1 MLKKILLLALFVAP
15 LSLFAQKFA
24 QFDYASIIQDMPAY
38 KTAQTELQGMQDKFK
53 KDLEDMQKELQT
65 KYEKFQQEV
74 NEKTPENIRSRRQQ
88 ELTELSQKL
97 DQARADDE
105 KALQEASS
113 QKMQPIITKVMDA
126 INAVAKEGNYVYIMD
141 SNAAQSAGIFINPAL
156 SENVTAKIR
165 TKLGLSASSAKK

>member
-15 LSLFAQKFA
+15 LSLFAQKYA

-88 ELTELSQKL
+88 ELAELSQKL

-105 KALQEASS
+105 KALQDASS
-113 QKMQPIITKVMDA
+113 QKMQPIISKVMDA
-126 INAVAKEGNYVYIMD
+126 INAVAKEVNYVYIMD
-141 SNAAQSAGIFINPAL
+141 SIAALSAGIFINPAL

>member
-15 LSLFAQKFA
+15 LSLFAQKYA

-74 NEKTPENIRSRRQQ
+74 NDKTPENIRSRRQQ
-88 ELTELSQKL
+88 ELAELGQKL

-113 QKMQPIITKVMDA
+113 QKMQPIIAKVMDA